1 MKTPKPLKNPWG
13 ESNDWGALKGLKVL
27 DLTIMLA
34 GPFCSMMLGDQG
46 ASVIKIESLAGDT
59 TRDVGPFMPDDE
71 SRAYTG
77 YFQSVN
83 RNKRS
88 LALDLKSVEGKEI
101 FFKLAADA
109 DVVLENFRAGV
120 MDRLELNYERL
131 AAINPKLVYGAL
143 RGFGDPR
150 TGVSPYLNWPA
161 YDVVAQAMGGVI
173 GITGPVGVKG
183 RAAQPMKVGPGVGD
197 LAPAMLLAFGVL
209 AAVRHAERTG
219 QGQFVDVAMYD
230 GILALCERIVYQ
242 YSYQGTVPGPEGN
255 AHPLLCPYGLF
266 PAIDGW
272 ISIAV
277 ATDAFWRELCDIMGR
292 PELGVDP
299 RFVNNA
305 SRVAN
310 AALVNEMV
318 GGWTAL
324 LPKVELTAALG
335 GRVPYGPVNDVEEIF
350 KDPHV
355 AARAMLAEV
364 EQPGSKRPATIANT
378 PIHMTATPGGV
389 HRRSP
394 LLGEDAETILAALGY
409 GAAAIAELKAKRIIL

>member
-1 MKTPKPLKNPWG
+1 MTTAHITTAWGKP
-13 ESNDWGALKGLKVL
+13 NDWGALSGLKVL
-27 DLTIMLA
+27 DLSIMLA
-34 GPFCSMMLGDQG
+34 GPFCSMMLADHG
-46 ASVIKIESLAGDT
+46 ASVIKIESLEGDT
-59 TRDVGPFMPDDE
+59 TRDVGPFMPDDTT
-71 SRAYTG
+71 RAYTG

-88 LALDLKSVEGKEI
+88 LALDLKSPAGKEI
-101 FFKLAADA
+101 FLKLAADA

-120 MDRLELNYERL
+120 MERLELNYERL
-131 AAINPKLVYGAL
+131 SALNPKLVYGAL

-150 TGVSPYLNWPA
+150 TGTSPYVNWPA

-173 GITGPVGVKG
+173 GITGPGASDG
-183 RAAQPMKVGPGVGD
+183 RPAQPMKVGPGVGD

-209 AAVRHAERTG
+209 AAVRHAQQTG

-230 GILALCERIVYQ
+230 GILALCERMVYQ

-255 AHPLLCPYGLF
+255 AHPLICPYGLF
-266 PAIDGW
+266 PAVDGW

-277 ATDAFWRELCDIMGR
+277 ATDAFWRELAAIMGR
-292 PELGVDP
+292 PEWGRDP
-299 RFVNNA
+299 RFAKNA
-305 SRVAN
+305 VRVGN

-318 GGWTAL
+318 GAWTAART
-324 LPKVELTAALG
+324 KAQLTAALG
-335 GRVPYGPVNDVEEIF
+335 GSVPYGPVNDVADIF

-355 AARAMLAEV
+355 AARAMLATV

-394 LLGEDAETILAALGY
+394 LLGEDAEPILTALGY
-409 GAAAIAELKAKRIIL
+409 DADAIADLKARRVIL